1 MNALDWLIVLV
12 MAYSIVRAT
21 IRGFFQEAF
30 SLAGLILGFLCACWF
45 YRGLAPSLRGLIPSP
60 AGAQL
65 LAFLLLLLGILV
77 LSGLLGRLL
86 RNTASLMGFGL
97 ADRLLGAVLGFCR
110 GAILCFALLLAL
122 AAFRPAAPWMKN
134 SRFAPYSLRA
144 SHALSFLMPKELS
157 QRLLNDRNRLKHI
170 TPGWIK

>member
-1 MNALDWLIVLV
+1 MADESTALPAMPALP
-12 MAYSIVRAT
+12 A
-21 IRGFFQEAF
+21 
-30 SLAGLILGFLCACWF
+30 
-45 YRGLAPSLRGLIPSP
+45 SLRP
-60 AGAQL
+60 
-65 LAFLLLLLGILV
+65 LLLLLGILV

-86 RNTASLMGFGL
+86 RHTASLMGLGL

-144 SHALSFLMPKELS
+144 SHAVSFLMPKELS
-157 QRLLNDRNRLKHI
+157 QRLLDDRNRLKHI